1 MWITGI
7 LNNSALIAVDEK
19 REETILI
26 GKGISFQRKP
36 GEEIDPSVADKQF
49 TRNSAVS
56 RDLLELFENVPEEY
70 FEMTNVIVRYAN
82 KKLKGELDKSIYLT
96 LFDHIN
102 SAVVRYRDGLHL
114 GFGMLEEMRLL
125 YPEEYK
131 VAEWAL
137 EYINVTLN
145 IELPEDECGFI
156 GTHIVQARINQDIPR
171 INRVMKIVKSL
182 SELVKEKYA
191 ERFILEGMHYSRFI
205 THLKYFSVRYLNHD
219 QIRDDEPIAF
229 SVDEEL
235 TAAVQDCLTDIAQ
248 MIEEKYGSRVTEYE
262 KDYLKLHLCQL
273 LKK

>member
-96 LFDHIN
+96 LLTI
-102 SAVVRYRDGLHL
+102 STARWC
-114 GFGMLEEMRLL
+114 
-125 YPEEYK
+125 
-131 VAEWAL
+131 A
-137 EYINVTLN
+137 
-145 IELPEDECGFI
+145 I
-156 GTHIVQARINQDIPR
+156 GTDCIWA
-171 INRVMKIVKSL
+171 
-182 SELVKEKYA
+182 
-191 ERFILEGMHYSRFI
+191 
-205 THLKYFSVRYLNHD
+205 SVCWRKC
-219 QIRDDEPIAF
+219 AF
-229 SVDEEL
+229 S
-235 TAAVQDCLTDIAQ
+235 TRRSTRWPSGPWSIS
-248 MIEEKYGSRVTEYE
+248 M
-262 KDYLKLHLCQL
+262 
-273 LKK
+273 